1 MDINNQDYI
10 DEVLYVIKRKD
21 TVKAKALL
29 QYVEHLDENTS
40 RRLVFE
46 LTRCDDEYS
55 MPLFISLFNDS
66 EDFLQKIPNMKNI
79 LLSKFLDNPQKLV
92 DTLEDPKIANKK
104 FFAEVAGE
112 IQCEDAVQT
121 LLSILNQEDCDNTL
135 IATILEALGTIG
147 SSEATNTI
155 TDHLYSRNKKIIVAA
170 IKALRKIATPTAMQR
185 LAERMGTD
193 NQLDLLIIDVFAQ
206 VQDSTALEKLNMTLV
221 SHNAFIRNYGKS
233 KLIDIGEKA
242 VPVLIGNL
250 LQDDPDLLIHS
261 LNALG
266 LIGDRSA
273 ISPIRKLLFREP
285 KDPNVR
291 FAAYEALGLLPLE
304 KETYVLASGLADP
317 VDNVCMAAAKAIN
330 KNYNDILSAGIR
342 NILADSAS
350 DFHTI
355 IRTII
360 DSESDNIFLDLIN
373 NDLHRK
379 YAIAYL
385 KNKSHKDI
393 KKHFVEL
400 LQKKGFSDIAAKLEK
415 ATETKGKKS
424 KKIFVVDDS
433 RMILKVYRTT
443 LHKLGFDSEL
453 FEFPSSAIQALT
465 ETKPDILITD
475 LNMPDI
481 TGIELT
487 IQIRKK
493 FPAKDLPVI
502 MVTTQNEA
510 QDNEAAEMAGVD
522 IIMQKPFN
530 ETTLGEAINRVLK
543 K

>member
-1 MDINNQDYI
+1 MDINSKDYI
-10 DEVLYVIKRKD
+10 DELLYVIKRKD

-29 QYVEHLDENTS
+29 QYVGQLDENTR

-46 LTRCDDEYS
+46 LSRCDDEYS
-55 MPLFISLFNDS
+55 MPLLISLYSDS
-66 EDFLQKIPNMKNI
+66 EDFLQEIPNMKNI
-79 LLSKFLDNPQKLV
+79 LISKFLDNPQKLIE
-92 DTLEDPKIANKK
+92 TLEDPKISNKK
-104 FFAEVAGE
+104 FFVEVAGE
-112 IQCEDAVQT
+112 IQCETAVQT
-121 LLSILNQEDCDNTL
+121 LLAILNQDCDNDL
-135 IATILEALGTIG
+135 IAAILEALGIIG

-155 TDHLYSRNKKIIVAA
+155 TDHLYSRNKKIIIAA

-206 VQDSTALEKLNMTLV
+206 VQDNTALEKLNLTLV

-242 VPVLIGNL
+242 VPALINNL

-266 LIGDRSA
+266 LIGDKSA

-330 KNYNDILSAGIR
+330 KNYNEILSAGIR
-342 NILADSAS
+342 NILADKAS
-350 DFHTI
+350 DFHKI

-360 DSESDNIFLDLIN
+360 DSESDSIFLDLIN

-393 KKHFVEL
+393 KKHFLEL
-400 LQKKGFSDIAAKLEK
+400 LQRKGFSDIAAKLEK
-415 ATETKGKKS
+415 AAEAKDKNEM
-424 KKIFVVDDS
+424 KIFVVDDS

-443 LHKLGFDSEL
+443 LHNLGFESEL

-465 ETKPDILITD
+465 EIKPDILITD

-493 FPAKDLPVI
+493 YSNKELPII

-530 ETTLGEAINRVLK
+530 EKSLGDAINKVLK